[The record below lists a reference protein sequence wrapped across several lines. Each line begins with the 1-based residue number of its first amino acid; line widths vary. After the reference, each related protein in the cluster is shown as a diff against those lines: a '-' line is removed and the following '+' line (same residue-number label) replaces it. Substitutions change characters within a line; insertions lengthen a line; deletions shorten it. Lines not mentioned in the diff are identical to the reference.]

1 MKTLTRISTTT
12 AIAAGI
18 AAVGVLASGPAM
30 ATEGTKPA
38 VSAQAQEAAQQ
49 QLSPAQI
56 ENVKTIIQVGKDNDI
71 PRQGIKIALMTAQ
84 QESTLLNL
92 DHGDRDSLGQFQQR
106 PSAGWGSPEQIQD
119 PVFAAK
125 SFYGVNPEVSPNGLL
140 QIQGW
145 ENMAPGDAAQAV
157 QVSAFPD
164 AYAKWDGMAE
174 DLLNQ
179 YY

>member
-38 VSAQAQEAAQQ
+38 VSAQVQEAAQQ

-92 DHGDRDSLGQFQQR
+92 DHGDRDSLGLFQQR

>member
-92 DHGDRDSLGQFQQR
+92 DHGDRDSLGLFQQR

-145 ENMAPGDAAQAV
+145 QNMAPGDAAQAV

>member
-1 MKTLTRISTTT
+1 MKTLARISTTT

-18 AAVGVLASGPAM
+18 ATVGVLASGPAM

-49 QLSPAQI
+49 QLSPEQI

-92 DHGDRDSLGQFQQR
+92 DYGDRDSLGLFQQR

-145 ENMAPGDAAQAV
+145 ENMAPGDAAQVV

-174 DLLNQ
+174 DLLNH

>member
-18 AAVGVLASGPAM
+18 ATVGVLASGPAM

-49 QLSPAQI
+49 QLNPAQI

-92 DHGDRDSLGQFQQR
+92 DYGDRDSLGLFQQR

>member
-1 MKTLTRISTTT
+1 MKKITRISTTT
-12 AIAAGI
+12 AIATGI
-18 AAVGVLASGPAM
+18 LAAGVLGSVPAF

-38 VSAQAQEAAQQ
+38 FPDAQAEAAAA
-49 QLSPAQI
+49 LSPEQVGNA
-56 ENVKTIIQVGKDNDI
+56 KTIIQVGKDNGI
-71 PRQGIKIALMTAQ
+71 PRQGIKIALMAAS
-84 QESTLLNL
+84 QESTLINV
-92 DHGDRDSLGQFQQR
+92 DYGDRDSLGLFQQR
-106 PSAGWGSPEQIQD
+106 PSAGWGSPEQIMD

-125 SFYGVNPEVSPNGLL
+125 SFYGVNPAVTPNGLL

-145 ENMAPGDAAQAV
+145 EQMDPGAAAQAV

-164 AYAKWDGMAE
+164 AYSKWEGQAE

>member
-18 AAVGVLASGPAM
+18 ATVGVLASGPAM

-38 VSAQAQEAAQQ
+38 VSAQEQEAAQQ

-92 DHGDRDSLGQFQQR
+92 DYGDRDSLGLFQQR

>member
-18 AAVGVLASGPAM
+18 ATVGVLASGPAM

-49 QLSPAQI
+49 QLSPEQI

-92 DHGDRDSLGQFQQR
+92 DHGDRDSLGLFQQR

-174 DLLNQ
+174 DLLTQ

>member
-49 QLSPAQI
+49 LNPQQI

-92 DHGDRDSLGQFQQR
+92 DYGDRDSLGLFQQR

-164 AYAKWDGMAE
+164 AYANWDGMAE

>member
-18 AAVGVLASGPAM
+18 AAVGVLASGPAV

-92 DHGDRDSLGQFQQR
+92 DHGDRDSLGLFQQR

>member
-18 AAVGVLASGPAM
+18 ATVGVLASGPAM
-30 ATEGTKPA
+30 ATESTKPA
-38 VSAQAQEAAQQ
+38 VSGKVQEAAQQ
-49 QLSPAQI
+49 QLSPEQI

-71 PRQGIKIALMTAQ
+71 PRQGIKIALVTAQ

-92 DHGDRDSLGQFQQR
+92 DYGDRDSLGLFQKR
-106 PSAGWGSPEQIQD
+106 PSAGWGSPEQIKD

>member
-1 MKTLTRISTTT
+1 
-12 AIAAGI
+12 
-18 AAVGVLASGPAM
+18 M

-49 QLSPAQI
+49 QLNPQQI
-56 ENVKTIIQVGKDNDI
+56 ENVKTIIQVGKDNNI

-92 DHGDRDSLGQFQQR
+92 DHGDRDSLGLFQQR

-119 PVFAAK
+119 PIFAAK

>member
-18 AAVGVLASGPAM
+18 ATVGVLASGPAM

-92 DHGDRDSLGQFQQR
+92 DHGDRDSLGLFQQR